1 MDREAVV
8 EFLGQVPLLQ
18 RLPGS
23 SLRKIAEVA
32 RFKHYDRGEYIVH
45 EGEAGDGVYF
55 IWDGEAEVCIPSNT
69 VEASQSELSLKRY
82 DFFGYGIGTSVH
94 QADVIAVSKL
104 TCLVLY
110 HECTPL
116 LQPKSLWNAEE
127 TPETCSLME
136 QILHLEPLE
145 VNIFRGFTLSDT
157 PTFGHVFG
165 GQLIAQALTAATK
178 TVDCLKFVNSLH
190 CYFILSGD
198 VNLPI
203 VYQVQRARE
212 GKSFATRRVD
222 ATQNGNVIFSLLAS
236 FQKPEVGFQHQV
248 VAMPSVPTPE
258 TLQSVEVL
266 RERYLTDPRLP
277 AEYRNKLARKKY
289 IPWPIEVRFCDPPE
303 SVSQRTTQP
312 SDRYWF
318 RARGKL
324 SDDPALHSC
333 IVAYASD
340 LIFLSTSLHPHRVN
354 GVRATSLSLDHA
366 IWFHKPVRAD
376 EWLLYVMESPIANN
390 ARGFCTGRMYNRKGE
405 LLVSLAQE
413 GLIRKA
419 KLPDSAPRSS
429 L

>member
-23 SLRKIAEVA
+23 SLKKIAEVA
-32 RFKHYDRGEYIVH
+32 RFKHYDHGEYIVH

-55 IWDGEAEVCIPSNT
+55 IWDGE
-69 VEASQSELSLKRY
+69 
-82 DFFGYGIGTSVH
+82 
-94 QADVIAVSKL
+94 L
-104 TCLVLY
+104 TCLILY
-110 HECTPL
+110 HENTPL

-145 VNIFRGFTLSDT
+145 VNIFRGLTLSDT

-178 TVDCLKFVNSLH
+178 TVDCLKLVNSLH
-190 CYFILSGD
+190 CYFILAGD
-198 VNLPI
+198 
-203 VYQVQRARE
+203 VQRARE

-236 FQKPEVGFQHQV
+236 FQKPEMGFEHQV
-248 VAMPSVPTPE
+248 ATMPSVPEPE

-277 AEYRNKLARKKY
+277 ADYRNRLARKKY

-303 SVSQRTTQP
+303 SVKQRKTQP

-333 IVAYASD
+333 VVAYASD
-340 LIFLSTSLHPHRVN
+340 LIFLSTSLNPHRVN

-376 EWLLYVMESPIANN
+376 DWLLYVMESPIANS
-390 ARGFCTGRMYNRKGE
+390 ARGFCTGRMYNKNGE
-405 LLVSLAQE
+405 LLVSLTQE

-419 KLPDSAPRSS
+419 KMPNSAPRSS

>member
-1 MDREAVV
+1 MDREA
-8 EFLGQVPLLQ
+8 
-18 RLPGS
+18 
-23 SLRKIAEVA
+23 
-32 RFKHYDRGEYIVH
+32 
-45 EGEAGDGVYF
+45 
-55 IWDGEAEVCIPSNT
+55 
-69 VEASQSELSLKRY
+69 
-82 DFFGYGIGTSVH
+82 GIGTSVH

-165 GQLIAQALTAATK
+165 GQLIA
-178 TVDCLKFVNSLH
+178 
-190 CYFILSGD
+190 
-198 VNLPI
+198 
-203 VYQVQRARE
+203 QVQRARE